1 MTPNSKNEANN
12 SKLKTSRLRAS
23 APGHLLTNNWLIYAL
38 GGGWGHLN
46 RALSL
51 GRIAAT
57 QRKVTILTNSPYA
70 KQLGDEGCIVQHI
83 PHDADFV
90 ATCQQVREIVLNTQC
105 DRLIIDTFPRGLG
118 GELADILPQLHHI
131 PRILIH
137 RDINPHY
144 ITAKKLRKF
153 VAENFDGVIVPGE
166 GEDLPFC
173 DLPRVQHTPPWLIR
187 NPWELADS
195 INTEILKVDQ
205 SVKIILVCAAGQA
218 SELPLFTQLTL
229 RLHEEFPEC
238 AVRILAA
245 NCPEECPQK
254 LWVSH
259 HPGIEC
265 IAVADIVV
273 GGAGYNTVYE
283 CAALGVPLVAFA
295 FKRMYD
301 RQEKRAS
308 KSYQVQDIENAIAT
322 VRMLLNQVKSAKKPS
337 VPNYINGAM
346 QAVRLIEEIF

>member
-1 MTPNSKNEANN
+1 
-12 SKLKTSRLRAS
+12 
-23 APGHLLTNNWLIYAL
+23 LTNNWLIYAL

-57 QRKVTILTNSPYA
+57 QRKVTIITNSPYA
-70 KQLGDEGCIVQHI
+70 KQIGNEGCIVQQI
-83 PHDADFV
+83 PHDADFA
-90 ATCQQVREIVLNTQC
+90 ATCQNVREIVLNTQC

-118 GELADILPQLHHI
+118 GELVDILPQLRHI

-137 RDINPHY
+137 RDINPDY
-144 ITAKKLRKF
+144 IIAKGLRKF
-153 VAENFDGVIVPGE
+153 VTENFDAVIVPGE
-166 GEDLPFC
+166 GEDLPLC
-173 DLPRVQHTPPWLIR
+173 DLPRVQHTAPWLIR

-195 INTEILKVDQ
+195 IKTQFFKFDQ
-205 SVKIILVCAAGQA
+205 SVKNVLICAAGQA
-218 SELPLFTQLTL
+218 SELPLFTQIVL
-229 RLHEEFPEC
+229 RLHEEFTEY
-238 AVRILAA
+238 AVKILAV
-245 NCPEECPQK
+245 NCPKECPPK

-265 IAVADIVV
+265 IAAADVVV

-308 KSYQVQDIENAIAT
+308 KSYQVEDIQSAIAT
-322 VRMLLNQVKSAKKPS
+322 VRMLLNQVEPGKKPS
-337 VPNYINGAM
+337 VPNYINGAI
-346 QAVRLIEEIF
+346 QAVHLIEGIF